1 MLFLVS
7 LFTDSRRDVLE
18 MTVLAWLE
26 MTVLAWLEMTVLAWL
41 EMTVLAWLMVEVWR
55 KRRSCL
61 RHLKFIDKV
70 LNSKD

>member
-7 LFTDSRRDVLE
+7 LFTDSRRDV
-18 MTVLAWLE
+18 LE